1 MLGTASSTPLGDV
14 TPTVISSQV
23 STSKRDTPEISLARS
38 HSDLHG
44 AFSLLYQAYLKA
56 GLEAEKPSGIRIT
69 PYHML
74 PTTEV
79 LVTRLNNEVI
89 STVSLVGDGYLGI
102 PMQSMYPEQ
111 LNRLRSQGLRIAEVG
126 GLADRRES
134 PVRFI
139 DNFQKMTRLLAQVA
153 AARGIDALVVAT
165 HPRHARF
172 YTRALGFEKF
182 GDVSTCPYAQ
192 GNPAVALFMH
202 FDEKRGTELH
212 DRYFADPV
220 PNKALAPYRW
230 DGDTREYFR
239 RILERDRRIAST
251 ACVQGGLASA
261 SISGVLTC

>member
-1 MLGTASSTPLGDV
+1 MLETAASTSVGDV
-14 TPTVISSQV
+14 TPLVALTEQ
-23 STSKRDTPEISLARS
+23 TKSKRETPEISLARS
-38 HSDLHG
+38 RTELHG
-44 AFSLLYQAYLKA
+44 AFTLLYQAYLKA
-56 GLEAEKPSGIRIT
+56 GLESEKPSGIRIT

-79 LVTRLNNEVI
+79 LVTKLDDEVV

-102 PMQSMYPEQ
+102 PMQSMYPQ
-111 LNRLRSQGLRIAEVG
+111 QINHLREKGLRVAEVG
-126 GLADRRES
+126 CLADRRDS

-139 DNFQKMTRLLAQVA
+139 DNFKRMTRLLAQVA
-153 AARGIDALVVAT
+153 LARGIDALVVAT

-202 FDEKRGTELH
+202 FEEKRGSELH
-212 DRYFADPV
+212 ESYFADPI
-220 PNKALAPYRW
+220 PNKELAVYHW
-230 DGDTREYFR
+230 DPDTREYFK
-239 RILERDRRIAST
+239 RILERDRRIVSAS
-251 ACVQGGLASA
+251 CVQGGLASA